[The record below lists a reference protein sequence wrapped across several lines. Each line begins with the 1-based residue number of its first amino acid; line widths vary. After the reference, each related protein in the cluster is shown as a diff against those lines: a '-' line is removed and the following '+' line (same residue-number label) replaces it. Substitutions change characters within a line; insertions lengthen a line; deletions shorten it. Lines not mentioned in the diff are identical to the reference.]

1 MLCLRD
7 EVAAF
12 GVKCCIVVP
21 GHFRT
26 HILSPGKIV
35 YSAKDIPDYAPANKM
50 CEDAVVALDQNQ
62 PGDPYL
68 GSVRIVDAVH
78 SEGDA
83 AGKELPFL
91 LPLGQDAIDILR
103 ARSQTI
109 LSTCNEWE
117 TFAQKT
123 TKQNPA

>member
-1 MLCLRD
+1 M
-7 EVAAF
+7 
-12 GVKCCIVVP
+12 
-21 GHFRT
+21 
-26 HILSPGKIV
+26 
-35 YSAKDIPDYAPANKM
+35 
-50 CEDAVVALDQNQ
+50 ALDQNQ

-68 GSVRIVDAVH
+68 GSVRIVDAVR

-103 ARSQTI
+103 ARSQMM